1 MSEEDIII
9 KETINNF
16 IHNEEYEEKQ
26 IEKRLEDLIK
36 EKIKDTK
43 SVSVYLSPFIHKF
56 RIRVYL
62 KLKNNHDPMKFRYEF
77 DNEILTN
84 NKRKTTLKRIL
95 NELV

>member
-1 MSEEDIII
+1 MSEEDII

-26 IEKRLEDLIK
+26 IEKRLEESIK
-36 EKIKDTK
+36 EKIKDIK
-43 SVSVYLSPFIHKF
+43 SVSVYLSPFLHKF
-56 RIRVYL
+56 KIRVYL

-84 NKRKTTLKRIL
+84 NKRRITLKKIL
-95 NELV
+95 N